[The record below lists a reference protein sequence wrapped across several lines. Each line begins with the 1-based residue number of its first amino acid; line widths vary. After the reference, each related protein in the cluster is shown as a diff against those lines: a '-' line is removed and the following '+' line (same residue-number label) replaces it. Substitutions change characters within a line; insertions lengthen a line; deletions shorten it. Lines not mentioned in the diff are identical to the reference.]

1 MATTAHD
8 WRVTAYLEAKRAIA
22 ALVAAIDEPG
32 DGPELSRAEILDRYW
47 TAAQAANAAAGALIA
62 GELQAG
68 MSWSEVCGAL
78 AFHDVPT
85 TRKAVGPALAAGA
98 ERLRERLPDA

>member
-1 MATTAHD
+1 MATTPQD
-8 WRVTAYLEAKRAIA
+8 WRVTALIESKRAIIALSA
-22 ALVAAIDEPG
+22 ANDEHG
-32 DGPELSRAEILDRYW
+32 DGPELTRAEILDRYW
-47 TAAQAANAAAGALIA
+47 AAAQAANAAAGALIA

-68 MSWSEVCGAL
+68 MSWPEICRAL
-78 AFHDVPT
+78 GFNDVPT